1 MVPFSCALSVNYNPD
16 QKFQRNSK
24 KIHTYVRGLVF
35 ILLDI
40 FNPRNLGFCVLKMTK
55 PTPPPLPPRHF
66 DNGGKSKGSGKKGLY
81 SLRDAL
87 FARVLLKRET
97 RFFYRALASFDV
109 EAKVILK
116 AGPLYSLP

>member
-1 MVPFSCALSVNYNPD
+1 
-16 QKFQRNSK
+16 
-24 KIHTYVRGLVF
+24 
-35 ILLDI
+35 
-40 FNPRNLGFCVLKMTK
+40 MTK
-55 PTPPPLPPRHF
+55 PTPPPSPHDILITEVRVR
-66 DNGGKSKGSGKKGLY
+66 GVGKKELY

-116 AGPLYSLP
+116 AGSLYSLP

>member
-1 MVPFSCALSVNYNPD
+1 M
-16 QKFQRNSK
+16 
-24 KIHTYVRGLVF
+24 
-35 ILLDI
+35 
-40 FNPRNLGFCVLKMTK
+40 
-55 PTPPPLPPRHF
+55 
-66 DNGGKSKGSGKKGLY
+66 GKKELY

-116 AGPLYSLP
+116 AGSLYSLP

>member
-1 MVPFSCALSVNYNPD
+1 MVPFSCALSVNYDPD
-16 QKFQRNSK
+16 QKFQRNSQ

-66 DNGGKSKGSGKKGLY
+66 DNGGKSKGSGEKGTVQ
-81 SLRDAL
+81 
-87 FARVLLKRET
+87 FEGCVVCARASEKRNKILLQG
-97 RFFYRALASFDV
+97 FSFV
-109 EAKVILK
+109 
-116 AGPLYSLP
+116 